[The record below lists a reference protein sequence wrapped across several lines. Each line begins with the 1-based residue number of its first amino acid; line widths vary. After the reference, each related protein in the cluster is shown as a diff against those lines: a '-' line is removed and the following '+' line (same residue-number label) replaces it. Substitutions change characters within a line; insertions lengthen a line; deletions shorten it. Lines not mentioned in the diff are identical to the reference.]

1 MRRVLRCAILAVSLR
16 ASLADDDDDDD
27 DAPKKQA
34 PGLAITHGGA

>member
-1 MRRVLRCAILAVSLR
+1 MRVLRCVILAVSLR
-16 ASLADDDDDDD
+16 ASLADDDDD